1 MKTKMFCRTCGRGLD
16 GTVVFQNILNNRST
30 FWCVLPCW
38 RHLTMSSTLVF
49 KVLAAR
55 AAPHTAGGAHRS
67 LRGGLV
73 SREQALWLSGEFQGP
88 PESLWVFSKAGDVE
102 VSPPRPSGS
111 PLGSVVP
118 RIPKI
123 SCTFPAS
130 TSPRLHNWGGFVFLS
145 SSDFIY

>member
-1 MKTKMFCRTCGRGLD
+1 MFCRACGRWLN
-16 GTVVFQNILNNRST
+16 GTVVFQNILNNQST
-30 FWCVLPCW
+30 FLCVLTCW

-55 AAPHTAGGAHRS
+55 AAPHTAGCAHRS
-67 LRGGLV
+67 LRWGGGLV
-73 SREQALWLSGEFQGP
+73 SREQALWLSGEFQRP

-102 VSPPRPSGS
+102 MSPPRPSGS

-118 RIPKI
+118 LIPKI

-130 TSPRLHNWGGFVFLS
+130 TSPRVHNWGGFVFLL